1 MQVKKAVVKMA
12 LLSAV
17 VLPVAVWGQSSSIN
31 AFSPYSMY
39 GLGELQTPG
48 TLQARS
54 MGGVGVAMRHTGVVN
69 LLNPAAYSAVRPHSF
84 LIDFEVEGQN
94 FYNAQKYG
102 DRTLRNSYNSIN
114 FHDIAFQLP
123 IAKRL
128 GLGFSVTPYS
138 SVGYRMKQDVEDDAI
153 WGDIGRVQYQWD
165 GDGDLTEVKL
175 GLGWEL
181 FRNFS
186 IGAAAKYYW
195 GDIQR
200 TYRTAVLENITGGGL
215 ITDATGVET
224 YSISR
229 FQAQVGVQWSP
240 ISDRKRNLTLGATY
254 DIGGDLSPEVT
265 TTVKT
270 GDVFT
275 SVAGDDTKRLALK
288 LPQQVTAGVYYQTMR
303 LALGA
308 DYTYCDWRSGNSCW
322 VERSSAGFD
331 VTYRNTHTVKL
342 GVEYTP
348 NRTDVRNVLKRWSYR
363 AGLRYGNYYQSYG
376 GVGLD
381 EYAVTL
387 GIGIPLRALGNVLG
401 ASSVNLGVEV
411 GRRGGFDQINE
422 QIGMVRQTYFKFAV
436 GVTLF
441 GDYWFVRPKYD

>member
-1 MQVKKAVVKMA
+1 MA

-17 VLPVAVWGQSSSIN
+17 VLPVAGWGQSSSIN

-39 GLGELQTPG
+39 GLGELRTPG
-48 TLQARS
+48 TLQSRS

-102 DRTLRNSYNSIN
+102 GQTLRNSYNSVN

-128 GLGFSVTPYS
+128 GLGFSLTPYS
-138 SVGYRMKQDVEDDAI
+138 SVGYRMKQEVEDDAV
-153 WGDIGRVQYQWD
+153 WGDIGRVQYQWE

-175 GLGWEL
+175 GLGWEP
-181 FRNFS
+181 FKNFS

-229 FQAQVGVQWSP
+229 FQAQVGIQWSP
-240 ISDRKRNLTLGATY
+240 INNRKRNLTVGAAY

-275 SVAGDDTKRLALK
+275 SVAGDETERLALK
-288 LPQQVTAGVYYQTMR
+288 LPHQVTAGVYYQTMR

-308 DYTYCDWRSGNSCW
+308 DYTYSNWRGGNSCW
-322 VERSSAGFD
+322 AERSAAGFD
-331 VTYRNTHTVKL
+331 VIYRNTHTVKL

-363 AGLRYGNYYQSYG
+363 AGVRYGNYCQSFG
-376 GVGLD
+376 GVGID

-387 GIGIPLRALGNVLG
+387 GIGIPLRALGSVLG

-411 GRRGGFDQINE
+411 GRRGGFDRINE